1 MQELGVERYVHC
13 CERRWCK
20 VKACKMGTSH
30 HFCIFGRFGWSGSS
44 VRVATICVIVVA
56 DVVGNGG
63 VAIETL
69 IEAQYLLKEI
79 CEGRG

>member
-1 MQELGVERYVHC
+1 MESNGPG
-13 CERRWCK
+13 W
-20 VKACKMGTSH
+20 
-30 HFCIFGRFGWSGSS
+30 FCGS

-63 VAIETL
+63 VAIETP

-79 CEGRG
+79 CEGHS